1 MFNKNYTQTELGIAE
16 KKYKVLRENYHAMMR
31 DNRNLSLKERKKLF
45 KTHKIEIEK
54 ITSKFKG
61 EFETL

>member
-1 MFNKNYTQTELGIAE
+1 MELIDNDLWEA
-16 KKYKVLRENYHAMMR
+16 KKRYKVLRENYHAMMR

-54 ITSKFKG
+54 ITANFKG